1 MQGQVKFYNDQK
13 GFGFIVPED
22 GGEDLFF
29 HITQC
34 EEGFEPAEGD
44 DVIYELG
51 QGRDGRSAAQQVRG
65 TGTSGSSQQDDE
77 YEEEEEQQEEGQE
90 EQEME

>member
-1 MQGQVKFYNDQK
+1 MQGQIKFYNDQK

-34 EEGFEPAEGD
+34 EEGYEPAEGD
-44 DVIYELG
+44 DVTYNLG
-51 QGRDGRSAAQQVRG
+51 QGRDGRSAAQEVRPAG
-65 TGTSGSSQQDDE
+65 GGSSSQQQDDDQ
-77 YEEEEEQQEEGQE
+77 EEEQYEEEGQE
-90 EQEME
+90 EEGQE

>member
-34 EEGFEPAEGD
+34 EEGFEPAEWD

-51 QGRDGRSAAQQVRG
+51 QGRDGRSAAQQVRSAG
-65 TGTSGSSQQDDE
+65 GSSHQQDDE
-77 YEEEEEQQEEGQE
+77 DEEEGQE
-90 EQEME
+90 EMEQEEEGQEME